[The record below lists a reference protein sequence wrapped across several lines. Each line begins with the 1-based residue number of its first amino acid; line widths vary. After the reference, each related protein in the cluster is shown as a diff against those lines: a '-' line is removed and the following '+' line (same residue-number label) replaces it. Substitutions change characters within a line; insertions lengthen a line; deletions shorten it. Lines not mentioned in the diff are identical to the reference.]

1 MKHTIR
7 NIGFAEIT
15 ESNGSITYGT
25 PTYFAT
31 VEAGG
36 REYTSTPKGDFQHVY
51 ANGELAY
58 SCDNNAGYDIS
69 LTLLDL
75 IDQISQ
81 KWYGQ
86 TLVDGMYEGVAEYGD
101 APVPPKFALLI
112 HEDTTDGNGKITFF
126 PYCQISSR
134 QTDSGKT
141 KEEGAFDFAFSQH
154 SILASPR
161 PSDQLVRFTLK
172 GTEQLSTVP
181 EPTTPAATSGSGTT
195 TP

>member
-1 MKHTIR
+1 MKQTIR
-7 NIGFAEIT
+7 NIGYATIT
-15 ESNGSITYGT
+15 ESGGTITYGT
-25 PTYFAT
+25 PVYFAT

-36 REYTSTPKGDFQHVY
+36 REYTSTPKGDFQHIY

-75 IDQISQ
+75 IDDISEE
-81 KWYGQ
+81 WYGN
-86 TLVDGMYEGVAEYGD
+86 TLIDAAYKGVAEYGD

-112 HEDTTDGNGKITFF
+112 HEDTTDGTGKISFY
-126 PYCQISSR
+126 PYCQISAR

-161 PSDQLVRFTLK
+161 PSDQLVRFVLE
-172 GTEQLSTVP
+172 GTEQLTTVP
-181 EPTTPAATSGSGTT
+181 EPTTPAPTPTPGT
-195 TP
+195 P